1 MRKPCATS
9 SRATPNDVGPTGR
22 YEVSGY
28 LAIDIGGTK
37 LAAGVVSRDGE
48 LVFRDQVPTPSTGV
62 WEALVPLVMRARN
75 AAPWPLAA
83 CGVGVGGPM
92 TPGGETVST
101 LLIPEWRA
109 FPLRERL
116 RALTDLPTYIA
127 NDAQALLLGEVWCG
141 ALRGDRNAIAM
152 VVSTGVGGGVI
163 SDGRLVRGRLGNAG
177 HIGHVVV
184 VEEGRACA
192 CGSYGCLEA
201 HASGTAIRAIT
212 GRDPREASR
221 DMRRY
226 TGRLVGRALAAVG
239 AMFDLRRAV
248 VGGSV
253 ALGFGDDFFTGCREE
268 LAARCGLDFIRGFE
282 VGPVGLGD
290 GAPLIGAGAVAR
302 DATSV

>member
-1 MRKPCATS
+1 MT
-9 SRATPNDVGPTGR
+9 
-22 YEVSGY
+22 GY

-37 LAAGVVSRDGE
+37 LAVGVVSTDGE
-48 LVFRDQVPTPSTGV
+48 LVFRDQTPTPSFGV
-62 WEALVPLVMRARN
+62 WETLIPLVLRARD
-75 AAPWPLAA
+75 AAPWPLVA

-101 LLIPEWRA
+101 LLIPEWRE

-116 RALTDLPTYIA
+116 SALTNLPTFIA
-127 NDAQALLLGEVWCG
+127 NDAQALLLGEVWRG
-141 ALRGDRNAIAM
+141 ALRGERNALAM
-152 VVSTGVGGGVI
+152 VVSTGVGGGII

-184 VEEGRACA
+184 VEDGRACA
-192 CGSYGCLEA
+192 CGSRGCLEA

-212 GRDPREASR
+212 GRDPREAPR
-221 DMRRY
+221 DMRRH
-226 TGRLVGRALAAVG
+226 TGRLVGRALAAAG
-239 AMFDLRRAV
+239 ALFDLRRAV

-253 ALGFGDDFFTGCREE
+253 ALGFGDDFFAGCREE
-268 LAARCGLDFIRGFE
+268 LALRCGLDFIRGFE

-290 GAPLIGAGAVAR
+290 AAPLIGAGAVAH

>member
-1 MRKPCATS
+1 MTLAQSGSAP
-9 SRATPNDVGPTGR
+9 
-22 YEVSGY
+22 VSGY

-37 LAAGVVSRDGE
+37 LAAGVVSANGE
-48 LVFRDQVPTPSTGV
+48 LVFRDQVPTPVSGV
-62 WEALVPLVMRARN
+62 WEALVPLVRRASD
-75 AAPWPLAA
+75 AAPWPLVA

-101 LLIPEWRA
+101 LLIPEWRG

-116 RALTDLPTYIA
+116 VALTHLPTFIA

-141 ALRGDRNAIAM
+141 ALRGERDAIAM
-152 VVSTGVGGGVI
+152 VVSTGVGGGVL
-163 SDGRLVRGRLGNAG
+163 SGGRLVRGRLGNAG

-184 VEEGRACA
+184 VEDGRPCA
-192 CGSYGCLEA
+192 CGSHGCLEA

-221 DMRRY
+221 DIRRH

-239 AMFDLRRAV
+239 ALFDLRRAV

-253 ALGFGDDFFTGCREE
+253 ALGFGDDFFVGCREE
-268 LAARCGLDFIRGFE
+268 LDERCGLDFIVGFD